1 LVEQVAGGDRTRW
14 RSCGTTAL
22 TLHKMNF
29 LDPREPRFRGLLFF
43 RESRKSNSFFRGPL
57 EIRLGK
63 EFTDSAL
70 KNLDKKGMERYS
82 VSQVTKRIQIAAQG
96 IGRGF
101 STKGGSEEEL
111 NQTGCNQSLV
121 LTRLAGARLAAQ
133 L

>member
-1 LVEQVAGGDRTRW
+1 
-14 RSCGTTAL
+14 
-22 TLHKMNF
+22 MNF
-29 LDPREPRFRGLLFF
+29 LDPREPWFRGLLFF
-43 RESRKSNSFFRGPL
+43 RDSRKSNSFFRCPL
-57 EIRLGK
+57 EIRPGE

-82 VSQVTKRIQIAAQG
+82 VSQVAKRIQSVAKG
-96 IGRGF
+96 IGKGF
-101 STKGGSEEEL
+101 STKGGSVEEM

>member
-1 LVEQVAGGDRTRW
+1 
-14 RSCGTTAL
+14 
-22 TLHKMNF
+22 MNF

-43 RESRKSNSFFRGPL
+43 WESRKSNSFSESPARIG
-57 EIRLGK
+57 IRK

-70 KNLDKKGMERYS
+70 NNLDRKGMERYS
-82 VSQVTKRIQIAAQG
+82 VSQVAKRIQSVANG

-101 STKGGSEEEL
+101 STKGGSVEEM

-121 LTRLAGARLAAQ
+121 LTRLADARLSAQ